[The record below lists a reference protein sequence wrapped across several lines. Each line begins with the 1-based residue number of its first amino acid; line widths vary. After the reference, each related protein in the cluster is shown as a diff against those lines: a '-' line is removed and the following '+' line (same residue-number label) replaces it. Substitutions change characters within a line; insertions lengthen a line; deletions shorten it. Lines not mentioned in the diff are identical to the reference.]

1 MFHQVR
7 LLPQDKPFLRFLWR
21 DLDCKAP
28 PTVYEWQV
36 LPFGT
41 TSSPCCAIYILQRII
56 KDAQADECINHSIH
70 NCFYVDNC
78 LQSLPTPEEAK
89 DLLHSLCTTLSS
101 GGFEIRQWASNDPQV
116 ICDLPPEARSE
127 QTELWLS
134 HHPSLDPSE
143 STLGLLWNCHR
154 DILRYRHRAIE
165 PTTPTMRHLYRVLAS
180 QYDPLGYIL
189 PYTTRAKIIVQHLW
203 GKTRDWDDPN
213 LPHNLLEAWLSWE
226 SELPAL
232 STITLPRCFTQ
243 SVDPT
248 SATHDLH
255 IF

>member
-7 LLPQDKPFLRFLWR
+7 LLPQDKPLLRFLWH

-56 KDAQADECINHSIH
+56 KDAQVNEHITHSIH

-78 LQSLPTPEEAK
+78 LQSLPTPEKAK
-89 DLLHSLCTTLSS
+89 DLLHSLHTTLSS

-116 ICDLPPEARSE
+116 ICDIPPEARSE

-143 STLGLLWNCHR
+143 STLGLLLQTTS
-154 DILRYRHRAIE
+154 DTGTE
-165 PTTPTMRHLYRVLAS
+165 PLNLPPQLCVIFTEFLLAS
-180 QYDPLGYIL
+180 TIL
-189 PYTTRAKIIVQHLW
+189 SAISFLTQQEPKLLSSIYGVRHGTGMIKISLII
-203 GKTRDWDDPN
+203 
-213 LPHNLLEAWLSWE
+213 S
-226 SELPAL
+226 
-232 STITLPRCFTQ
+232 
-243 SVDPT
+243 
-248 SATHDLH
+248 
-255 IF
+255 